1 MLCASHFLSLSQDME
16 NGFVLALL
24 NFIETSFG
32 ETTSHGLCERFAA
45 GGILDMSAEWTL
57 QARVHKQNC
66 GSRRKKRERRKSP
79 HGEGCDPA
87 DSGHESEGQEARA
100 EQDQTG
106 CGQGQETVG
115 DRIMM
120 AHVTS
125 SFSEARPN

>member
-1 MLCASHFLSLSQDME
+1 MLRASHFPALSRQME
-16 NGFVLALL
+16 NDFVMGRL
-24 NFIETSFG
+24 NFVETSRVK
-32 ETTSHGLCERFAA
+32 SAHGLAM
-45 GGILDMSAEWTL
+45 GLP
-57 QARVHKQNC
+57 QANPIRQQSEPF
-66 GSRRKKRERRKSP
+66 GSGRASKT
-79 HGEGCDPA
+79 GEGRGRKCRKA
-87 DSGHESEGQEARA
+87 RGQRAARSGHENEGQEARA